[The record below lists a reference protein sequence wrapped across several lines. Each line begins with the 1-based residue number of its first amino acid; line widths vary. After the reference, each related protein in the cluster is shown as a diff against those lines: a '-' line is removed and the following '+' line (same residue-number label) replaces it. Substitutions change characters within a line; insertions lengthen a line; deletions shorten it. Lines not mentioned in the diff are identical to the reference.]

1 MVYQLVKAST
11 PVAAN
16 YRAVCRAKS
25 KADFINK
32 LKIVEE
38 ECDESLFWL
47 EFIIGLEL
55 IDKKL
60 LENLMKEANA
70 LVAIFTAAIKISKTN
85 QKS

>member
-1 MVYQLVKAST
+1 M
-11 PVAAN
+11 
-16 YRAVCRAKS
+16 
-25 KADFINK
+25 
-32 LKIVEE
+32 EE
-38 ECDESLFWL
+38 ECDESLSWL
-47 EFIIGLEL
+47 EFITSLAL

>member
-1 MVYQLVKAST
+1 
-11 PVAAN
+11 
-16 YRAVCRAKS
+16 
-25 KADFINK
+25 
-32 LKIVEE
+32 VEE